1 MVAQVVMSLRTMIVA
16 VSLRLGFGRGDHGFY
31 SGRAWP
37 WREEANAG
45 SGHGGK
51 GIGGKWPTGVRTAVS
66 CLARGGRRC
75 GLGPRRIGEIFKSFS
90 WPVKIDILS

>member
-1 MVAQVVMSLRTMIVA
+1 MAFIA
-16 VSLRLGFGRGDHGFY
+16 AERGHG
-31 SGRAWP
+31 GKRH

-90 WPVKIDILS
+90 WPVKIDILSQPSGKSALV